1 MNMKTIGVTGAFAL
15 ATAATA
21 GVTGISIDS
30 LGDTGNGVTYQ
41 VFVDMTDDTR
51 IDAVFGNSQGT
62 LSIGLA
68 DASMS
73 FYQNL
78 YGSALSTGNNPMF
91 YPLAPSLQYDS
102 FVTIGALD
110 ASGNPYGS
118 NNLLD
123 IGIDFSGFEAGGGI
137 ETDNGSWFVTP
148 ADDQGNPIDGRVL
161 IGQFTVVGGS
171 GDGYAD
177 LTGLLNIQG
186 SDANGDT
193 FQNYGL
199 NWIPAPGALALL
211 GIAGVAGRRR
221 RR

>member
-148 ADDQGNPIDGRVL
+148 ADEQGNPIDGRVL

>member
-78 YGSALSTGNNPMF
+78 YGNALSTGNNPMF
-91 YPLAPSLQYDS
+91 YPLAPSLEYDS

-118 NNLLD
+118 NSLLD

-177 LTGLLNIQG
+177 LTGFINVQG
-186 SDANGDT
+186 SDANGG
-193 FQNYGL
+193 FQEYGL

-211 GIAGVAGRRR
+211 GVAGLAGRRR

>member
-73 FYQNL
+73 FYQNV
-78 YGSALSTGNNPMF
+78 YGNALSTGNNPMF
-91 YPLAPSLQYDS
+91 YPLAPSLEYDS

-118 NNLLD
+118 NSLLD

-186 SDANGDT
+186 SDANGET